1 MICSTDVEN
10 SLEMRKQIR
19 PAHIARLEEL
29 KNQNRLF
36 AAGPLPAIDSEDPG
50 EAGFTGSLV
59 IAKFDSLEEA
69 REWAAADPYVEA
81 NIYKESIVKP
91 YKKVLP

>member
-1 MICSTDVEN
+1 
-10 SLEMRKQIR
+10 MRKQIR

-29 KNQNRLF
+29 KKQDRLF
-36 AAGPLPAIDSEDPG
+36 AAGPLPAIDSENPG

-59 IAKFDSLEEA
+59 IAKFDSLEQA

-81 NIYKESIVKP
+81 NIYKE
-91 YKKVLP
+91 